1 MIGGFCYGRKC
12 KLGWGYIKD
21 LDLLIPIE
29 GEPLNIISTADD
41 ESELNGNFSSSV
53 ANKRW
58 SSSDYSLSTTNIPY
72 WVSLLFM
79 YQIFSSFLDLYEF
92 LFGTNLQENP

>member
-21 LDLLIPIE
+21 LDLLVPIE
-29 GEPLNIISTADD
+29 GEPSNIISTVDNKPKLED
-41 ESELNGNFSSSV
+41 VFSSSIT
-53 ANKRW
+53 NKKW
-58 SSSDYSLSTTNIPY
+58 SSCDYSLSTTNIPY

-79 YQIFSSFLDLYEF
+79 YQFYY
-92 LFGTNLQENP
+92 